1 MIMLPYGKVLL
12 SQSMGGWKGLGGE
25 CDRFSSTWW
34 RDLRKIK
41 GLKSEDKRL
50 EKNWVEDWGGK
61 KHDFGRIVGFEKN
74 VWHLFFQAC
83 SITHCRI

>member
-34 RDLRKIK
+34 RDLRKIR

-50 EKNWVEDWGGK
+50 EKN
-61 KHDFGRIVGFEKN
+61 
-74 VWHLFFQAC
+74 
-83 SITHCRI
+83 